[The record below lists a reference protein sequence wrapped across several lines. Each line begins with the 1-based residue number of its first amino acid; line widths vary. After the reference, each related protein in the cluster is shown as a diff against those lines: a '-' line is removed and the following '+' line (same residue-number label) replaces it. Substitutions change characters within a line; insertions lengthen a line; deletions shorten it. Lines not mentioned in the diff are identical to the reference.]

1 MLSKNFCIIV
11 NQNFFHNQKVFIF
24 MQNPQS
30 ILITLAIL
38 ETKLTLSLN
47 TFFYHNESIN
57 FDLDPFL
64 LYLFKFICITSQF
77 ILYILFTF
85 IHLYL
90 IIYISIILFNLIWI
104 NLDIFTMIGLWLIK
118 FDNLFSLLADQFYFL
133 FFPLQL
139 FFGLIYSVLSW
150 YIWFFI
156 NFVWN
161 G

>member
-1 MLSKNFCIIV
+1 MHSPRIFIV
-11 NQNFFHNQKVFIF
+11 LLINFFLHQWVFIF

-38 ETKLTLSLN
+38 ETKLTLTLN
-47 TFFYHNESIN
+47 TFFYHNDSIN
-57 FDLDPFL
+57 FDFDPFL

-104 NLDIFTMIGLWLIK
+104 NLDIFTIICFPFWLINVILY
-118 FDNLFSLLADQFYFL
+118 FFLYNFFL
-133 FFPLQL
+133 F
-139 FFGLIYSVLSW
+139 
-150 YIWFFI
+150 
-156 NFVWN
+156 
-161 G
+161 